1 MKSYN
6 NQRIGRSPYNTE
18 NTPNII
24 KWRFSDNWV
33 ETGAAISND
42 GSIYLGSED
51 NILYALNPNGTI
63 LWDYTTGNSIFS
75 DPAIAEDGT
84 IYFTSTDCC
93 VYALYPN
100 GTLKWDYNTWAIIS
114 SSPLITPDGNII
126 VGNSKGRVLEFSPS
140 GYCIWGRNLGG
151 DIYGSP
157 ALGPDG
163 TIYFGSW
170 NNNMYALAPNG
181 TIKWSFATGNHV
193 KGIPSVA
200 PDGTIYFGSWD
211 GYLYALYPNGTMRWK
226 CRVGSGTET
235 TPAIASDGTIYVG
248 GDELYAVYPNGTLRW
263 TFNLGSSGYIFQ
275 SCPAVSADGIIYV
288 GVNIGEDRGGEI
300 IAVNPDGTEHWR
312 INIAK
317 FRVNSSPVIA
327 SDGTVFIAGI
337 DDIGTG
343 FFYAIGRGPINCE
356 ANGPYS
362 GYYQTNIQFRG
373 DAFGGIPPYTYH
385 WDFGDG
391 NTSDQQNPT
400 HSYSTVRTFNATL
413 TVHDST
419 GNHTS
424 DTAQVNIRYELPT
437 VAIKRPT
444 YPAIYLFN
452 VKILPFTNPPLI
464 IGPITVKATANQYP
478 LGIQKVE
485 FSISG
490 VLKATVTQPPYEWTW
505 KTPCFKAAAIEVTA
519 YDTSGKTATDHV
531 NVYKIG

>member
-6 NQRIGRSPYNTE
+6 NQRIGRSPYNTA

-24 KWRFSDNWV
+24 KWRFAIDWV
-33 ETGAAISND
+33 EAGGAIS
-42 GSIYLGSED
+42 
-51 NILYALNPNGTI
+51 ANGTI
-63 LWDYTTGNSIFS
+63 YVGSGYYLYAVNPDGTQQWRYKTGNEIFS
-75 DPAIAEDGT
+75 DPAIATDGT
-84 IYFTSTDCC
+84 IYFTSTDSC
-93 VYALYPN
+93 VYALNPN
-100 GTLKWDYNTWAIIS
+100 GTLKWDYNTWNIIS
-114 SSPLITPDGNII
+114 SSPVITPEGNII
-126 VGNSKGRVLEFSPS
+126 VGNSGGRVFEFSPS
-140 GYCIWGRNLGG
+140 GYCIWSRILGG

-200 PDGTIYFGSWD
+200 PDGTLYFGSWD
-211 GYLYALYPNGTMRWK
+211 GYLYALYPNGTMRWR

-235 TPAIASDGTIYVG
+235 TPVIASDGTIYVG

-263 TFNLGSSGYIFQ
+263 AFNLGTSRYIFQ

-288 GVNIGEDRGGEI
+288 GVDIGDSGGEI
-300 IAVNPDGTEHWR
+300 LAVNPNGTERWRHSIATFEVESSPIIAEDGTIYIGCANQEH
-312 INIAK
+312 
-317 FRVNSSPVIA
+317 
-327 SDGTVFIAGI
+327 GC
-337 DDIGTG
+337 
-343 FFYAIGRGPINCE
+343 FYAFGNGPVNCE

-362 GYYQTNIQFRG
+362 GYYQTNIQFNG

-400 HSYSTVRTFNATL
+400 HSYSTVGTFTATL

-424 DTAQVNIRYELPT
+424 DTAQVDIRYELPT
-437 VAIKRPT
+437 VAITRPT

-452 VKILPFTNPPLI
+452 VKILPLTNPPLI

-505 KTPCFKAAAIEVTA
+505 KTLCFKAASIEVTA
-519 YDTSGKTATDHV
+519 YDSSGKTATDHV